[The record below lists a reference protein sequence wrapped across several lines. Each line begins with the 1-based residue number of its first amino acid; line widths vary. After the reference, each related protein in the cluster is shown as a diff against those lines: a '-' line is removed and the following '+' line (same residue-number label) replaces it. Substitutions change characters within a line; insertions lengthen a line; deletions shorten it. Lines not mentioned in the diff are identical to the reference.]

1 MEQLTVVGKPVTRVD
16 VEEKVT
22 GEAVYGYDLV
32 LPKMLYG
39 KTVFSTTP
47 HAKIKRI
54 HMEKAKQYPGVVA
67 VITGEDAPW
76 THGESIKDKPF
87 LAQGKVRYIGEPV
100 AAVAAEDED
109 TAQAA
114 AALVEVEYE
123 DLPAYF
129 SPEEACKPGAVAIHE
144 DFAGY
149 RKSDFIA
156 GAPMPNVCEHF
167 KLRTGDVERG
177 FKEADL
183 VLEERY
189 SVPTIQHA
197 AMEPHSAHAQVD
209 PESGRVT
216 IWVANDAP
224 FRALH
229 EIAEAL
235 ALPNEKIRLI
245 NPLQGGGFGS
255 KGGLKVEPIAI
266 ALAYHTKGRPVR
278 VKFNRQETFIST
290 LVRHECIVEIK
301 SGVKKDGTLVARQ
314 MALYWGGGAYAEKS
328 PTVCIRGSLPAP
340 GPYRIPHVKVDG
352 YAVYTNKPV
361 SGAFRGY
368 GIPQGAWACE
378 QHMDEIANRLGMDAV
393 DLRLKNIFVDG
404 DLAYWG
410 EQLHSV
416 GLKETLFKATQA
428 IEWGKPP
435 GFPASQL
442 GGEEARRLKPNIKRG
457 KGFACISKPT
467 RTPTMSRAGIL
478 VNGKGEITVL
488 AGTVEIGQGCSTI
501 LSQVAA
507 EELRVPIERVRMA
520 PLDTDVIPFDAS
532 TTSSRSTYHMG
543 NAVRR
548 AAIDVREKLAEMA
561 SPMLEAKRQDLAF
574 ADGKVFLKDQPQMAL
589 SFGEVVRRKLG
600 NEGVVRGDG
609 SYTYEIG
616 KDLDLETGH
625 SDHASAFYMYATQ
638 AAEVEVD
645 EETGRVRL
653 LRMAAAHDVGKA
665 INPLNC
671 AGQIEG
677 GLAMGIGSALHE
689 HLVVDDQG
697 RVRNP
702 SFLDY
707 HLATSLDMPKLIPI
721 IVECAEPEGPYGAKG
736 LGEPGLAPTPAA
748 IGNAV
753 ADALGTRIYDLPL
766 SPERVYWA
774 IRQKKKKKAA

>member
-1 MEQLTVVGKPVTRVD
+1 MEELTVVGKPVTRVD
-16 VEEKVT
+16 AEEKVT

-32 LPKMLYG
+32 LPNMLYG
-39 KTVFSTTP
+39 KVLFSPRP
-47 HAKIKRI
+47 HARIKRI
-54 HMEKAKQYPGVVA
+54 VTEQAGRYPGVHA
-67 VITGEDAPW
+67 VITGKDAPW

-100 AAVAAEDED
+100 AAVAAENED
-109 TAQAA
+109 AA
-114 AALVEVEYE
+114 EAAVRLIEVEYE
-123 DLPAYF
+123 DLPAYV
-129 SPEEACKPGAVAIHE
+129 SPEEACRPGAVAIHE

-149 RKSDFIA
+149 RKMNFIV

-167 KLRTGDVERG
+167 KLRTGEIERG
-177 FKEADL
+177 LREADI

-189 SVPTIQHA
+189 SVPIIQHA

-209 PESGRVT
+209 PETGRVT

-229 EIAEAL
+229 EISEAL
-235 ALPNEKIRLI
+235 ELPKEKIRFI

-255 KGGLKVEPIAI
+255 KGGLKVEPIAV
-266 ALAYHTKGRPVR
+266 ALAFHTGGRPVR
-278 VKFNRQETFIST
+278 VKFNREETFIST
-290 LVRHECIVEIK
+290 LTRHEAVVHIK
-301 SGVKKDGTLVARQ
+301 SGVKKNGTLSARQ
-314 MALYWGGGAYAEKS
+314 MTLFWGAGAYAEKS

-361 SGAFRGY
+361 AGSYRGY

-378 QHMDEIANRLGMDAV
+378 QHTDELARRLKMDPLEF
-393 DLRLKNIFVDG
+393 RLKNVFVEG
-404 DLAYWG
+404 DISYWG
-410 EQLHSV
+410 EQLHAV
-416 GLKETLFKATQA
+416 GLKETLMKAAEA
-428 IEWGKPP
+428 IEWGKNGSRVE
-435 GFPASQL
+435 GFKGL
-442 GGEEARRLKPNIKRG
+442 RVG
-457 KGFACISKPT
+457 KGLACISKPT
-467 RTPTMSRAGIL
+467 RTPTTSAAGVVI
-478 VNGKGEITVL
+478 NTRGEVTVL
-488 AGTVEIGQGCSTI
+488 AGTVEIGQGCNTI
-501 LSQVAA
+501 LSQLAA
-507 EELRVPIERVRMA
+507 EELKVPIAKVRMA

-548 AAIDVREKLAEMA
+548 AAIDAREKIALIAA
-561 SPMLEAKRQDLAF
+561 PMLEAKPEDLAF
-574 ADGKVFLKDQPQMAL
+574 SDGKVCLRDHPEMSLAI
-589 SFGEVVRRKLG
+589 GEVIRRKLG
-600 NEGVVRGDG
+600 SDATLRGDG
-609 SYTYEIG
+609 SYTFEIA

-638 AAEVEVD
+638 AAEVAVD
-645 EETGRVRL
+645 EETGRVRI

-671 AGQIEG
+671 VAQIEG

-689 HLVVDDQG
+689 QLVIDEQG
-697 RVRNP
+697 KVRNP

-707 HLATSLDMPKLIPI
+707 HLVTALDLPQMIPI
-721 IVECAEPEGPYGAKG
+721 IVECPEPEGPYGAKG

-753 ADALGTRIYDLPL
+753 ADALGLRIYDLPL
-766 SPERVYWA
+766 TPERVYWA
-774 IRQKKKKKAA
+774 IRQKKKNKAA

>member
-1 MEQLTVVGKPVTRVD
+1 MMEELTVVGKPITRVD
-16 VEEKVT
+16 AVEKVT
-22 GEAVYGYDLV
+22 GEALYGYDLA

-39 KTVFSTTP
+39 KVLFSAWP
-47 HAKIKRI
+47 HARIKRI
-54 HMEKAKQYPGVVA
+54 DTEKAKRYPGVVA

-76 THGESIKDKPF
+76 THGEAIKDKPF

-114 AALVEVEYE
+114 VGLIEVEYE

-129 SPEEACKPGAVAIHE
+129 SPDEACKPGAIAIHD
-144 DFAGY
+144 DFASY
-149 RKSDFIA
+149 RKVEFIVTPPA
-156 GAPMPNVCEHF
+156 STMPNVCEHF
-167 KLRTGDVERG
+167 KLRTGDVDLG
-177 FKEADL
+177 FRESDL
-183 VLEERY
+183 ILEERY
-189 SVPTIQHA
+189 TVPTIQHA

-209 PESGRVT
+209 PESGRV
-216 IWVANDAP
+216 IVWVANDAP

-235 ALPNEKIRLI
+235 GLPQEKIRLI

-278 VKFNRQETFIST
+278 VKFNRQETFVST
-290 LVRHECIVEIK
+290 LTRHEATVYIK
-301 SGVKKDGTLVARQ
+301 SGVKKDGTLWARQ
-314 MALYWGGGAYAEKS
+314 MTIYWGAGAYAEKS
-328 PTVCIRGSLPAP
+328 PTVCIRGSLPAA
-340 GPYRIPHVKVDG
+340 GPYRLPHVKVDG

-378 QHMDEIANRLGMDAV
+378 QHMDELALRLGMDP
-393 DLRLKNIFVDG
+393 LEFRLKNVLVDG
-404 DLAYWG
+404 DLSYWG
-410 EQLHSV
+410 EKLHSV
-416 GLKETLFKATQA
+416 GLTETLLKAAEAIDWDSKSEFRNSNFK
-428 IEWGKPP
+428 K
-435 GFPASQL
+435 S
-442 GGEEARRLKPNIKRG
+442 G
-457 KGFACISKPT
+457 KGLACISKPT
-467 RTPTMSRAGIL
+467 RTPTTSKAAVL
-478 VNGKGEITVL
+478 VDSKGEATVL
-488 AGTVEIGQGCSTI
+488 AGTVEIGQGCNTI
-501 LSQVAA
+501 LTQVAA
-507 EELRVPIERVRMA
+507 EELEVPIEKVRMA

-548 AAIDVREKLAEMA
+548 AAIHAREQIAEIA
-561 SPMLEAKRQDLAF
+561 GPMLEAERKELAF
-574 ADGKVFLKDQPQMAL
+574 SEGKVYLKEQPEMSL
-589 SFGEVVRRKLG
+589 SIGEVVRRKLG
-600 NEGVVRGDG
+600 TEEVLRGEG

-638 AAEVEVD
+638 AAEVVVD

-653 LRMAAAHDVGKA
+653 LRIAAAHDVGKA

-671 AGQIEG
+671 MAQIEG
-677 GLAMGIGSALHE
+677 GLAMGIGAALHE
-689 HLVVDDQG
+689 ELVVDETG
-697 RVRNP
+697 KVRNP

-707 HLATSLDMPKLIPI
+707 HLVTTLDLPKMTPI
-721 IVECAEPEGPYGAKG
+721 IVECPEPEGPYGAKG

-753 ADALGTRIYDLPL
+753 ANAIGTRIYDLPL

-774 IRQKKKKKAA
+774 IQKKGKRQAA

>member
-1 MEQLTVVGKPVTRVD
+1 MEQLTIVGKPVTRVD
-16 VEEKVT
+16 AGEKVT
-22 GEAVYGYDLV
+22 GETVYGYDLV
-32 LPKMLYG
+32 LPNMLYG
-39 KTVFSTTP
+39 KVLFSPKP
-47 HAKIKRI
+47 HAWIKRI
-54 HMEKAKQYPGVVA
+54 NIEKAKQYPGVVA
-67 VITGEDAPW
+67 VITGKDAPW
-76 THGESIKDKPF
+76 IHGESIKDKPF
-87 LAQGKVRYIGEPV
+87 LAQDKVRCVGEPV
-100 AAVAAEDED
+100 AAVAAVDED

-114 AALVEVEYE
+114 VRLIEVEYE

-144 DFAGY
+144 NFAGY
-149 RKSDFIA
+149 RKFDFIVP
-156 GAPMPNVCEHF
+156 GSMPNVCEHF
-167 KLRTGDVERG
+167 KLRTGDVEQG
-177 FKEADL
+177 FREADL

-189 SVPTIQHA
+189 SVPVIQHA

-209 PESGRVT
+209 PESGRIT

-229 EIAEAL
+229 EISEAME
-235 ALPNEKIRLI
+235 LPKEKFRFI
-245 NPLQGGGFGS
+245 NPAQGGGFGS
-255 KGGLKVEPIAI
+255 KGGLKVEPIAV
-266 ALAYHTKGRPVR
+266 ALAYHTNGRPVR
-278 VKFNRQETFIST
+278 VKFTREETFIST
-290 LVRHECIVEIK
+290 LTRHEAVVDIK

-314 MALYWGGGAYAEKS
+314 MTIYWGAGAYAEKS

-361 SGAFRGY
+361 AGSFRGY

-378 QHMDEIANRLGMDAV
+378 QHMDELANRLGID
-393 DLRLKNIFVDG
+393 RLEFRMRNIFVDG
-404 DLAYWG
+404 DLSYWG
-410 EQLHSV
+410 EKLHSV
-416 GLKETLFKATQA
+416 GLKETLIKAAEA
-428 IEWGKPP
+428 IEWGKDENSK
-435 GFPASQL
+435 FEIQNSN
-442 GGEEARRLKPNIKRG
+442 LKTG

-467 RTPTMSRAGIL
+467 RSPTTSAAGVL
-478 VNGKGEITVL
+478 VNGKGEVRVL

-507 EELRVPIERVRMA
+507 EELKVELEKVRMA

-548 AAIDVREKLAEMA
+548 AAIDVREKIMEMA
-561 SPMLEAKRQDLAF
+561 RPMLEAKKEDLSF
-574 ADGKVFLKDQPQMAL
+574 SDGKVCLKDQPQMAL
-589 SFGEVVRRKLG
+589 SIGEVVRRKLG
-600 NEGVVRGDG
+600 NEGIVRGDG

-638 AAEVEVD
+638 AAEVAVD
-645 EETGRVRL
+645 EETGRVRI
-653 LRMAAAHDVGKA
+653 LRMSAAHDVGKA

-671 AGQIEG
+671 AAQIEG

-689 HLVVDDQG
+689 EMVIDNQG
-697 RVRNP
+697 KVRNP

-707 HLATSLDMPKLIPI
+707 HIVTSLDVPKMIPI
-721 IVECAEPEGPYGAKG
+721 VVECPEPEGPYGAKG

-753 ADALGTRIYDLPL
+753 ADAIGIRIYDLPL
-766 SPERVYWA
+766 NPERVYWV
-774 IRQKKKKKAA
+774 IQQKKKKKVA

>member
-1 MEQLTVVGKPVTRVD
+1 MSELSVVGKPVTRVD
-16 VEEKVT
+16 VNEKVT
-22 GEAVYGYDLV
+22 GEAIYGYDLV
-32 LPKMLYG
+32 LPDMLYG
-39 KTVFSTTP
+39 KALFSTRP

-54 HMEKAKQYPGVVA
+54 NTEKAKSHPGVVA
-67 VITGEDAPW
+67 VVTGEDFPW
-76 THGESIKDKPF
+76 THGESIKDKPL

-100 AAVAAEDED
+100 AAVAAVDED

-114 AALVEVEYE
+114 VRLIEVEYE

-129 SPEEACKPGAVAIHE
+129 DPEEACKPGAAVIHE
-144 DFAGY
+144 DFQSY
-149 RKSDFIA
+149 RKAEFIV
-156 GAPMPNVCEHF
+156 GSPMPNVCEHF
-167 KLRTGDVERG
+167 KLRTGDVEQG
-177 FKEADL
+177 FRESDV

-197 AMEPHSAHAQVD
+197 AMEPHSSHAQVD
-209 PESGRVT
+209 PETGRITV
-216 IWVANDAP
+216 WVANDAP
-224 FRALH
+224 FRVLH
-229 EIAEAL
+229 EISEAL
-235 ALPNEKIRLI
+235 DLPKEKIRLI

-255 KGGLKVEPIAI
+255 KGGIKVEAIAI
-266 ALAYHTKGRPVR
+266 TLAYHTNGRPVR
-278 VKFNRQETFIST
+278 VKFNREETFIST
-290 LVRHECIVEIK
+290 IVRHECVVYVKTGI
-301 SGVKKDGTLVARQ
+301 KKDGTLVARQ
-314 MALYWGGGAYAEKS
+314 MTLYWGGGAYAEKS
-328 PTVCIRGSLPAP
+328 PTVCIRGSMPAP

-378 QHMDEIANRLGMDAV
+378 QHMDELALRLGIDKR

-404 DLAYWG
+404 DMSYWG

-416 GLKETLFKATQA
+416 GLKETLMKATDA
-428 IEWGKPP
+428 IDWGKP
-435 GFPASQL
+435 
-442 GGEEARRLKPNIKRG
+442 KPKGVGR
-457 KGFACISKPT
+457 GFACISKPT
-467 RTPTMSRAGIL
+467 RSPTTSAAAVLID
-478 VNGKGEITVL
+478 GKGDVTVL

-507 EELRVPIERVRMA
+507 EELKVPIEKVRMH

-548 AAIDVREKLAEMA
+548 AAIHARDQLVEIA
-561 SPMLEAKRQDLAF
+561 SPMLEAQKEDVSF
-574 ADGKVFLKDQPQMAL
+574 SDGKLHLKDQPEMAL
-589 SFGEVVRRKLG
+589 PYGEIVRRKMG
-600 NEGVVRGDG
+600 ADGVLRGDG
-609 SYTYEIG
+609 TYCYEIG

-645 EETGRVRL
+645 EESGKVKL
-653 LRMAAAHDVGKA
+653 LRMSAAHDVGKA

-671 AGQIEG
+671 VAQIEG
-677 GLAMGIGSALHE
+677 GLAMGIGAALHE
-689 HLVVDDQG
+689 ELVVDDKG
-697 RVRNP
+697 KVRNP

-707 HLATSLDMPKLIPI
+707 HLVTSLDLPKMIPI
-721 IVECAEPEGPYGAKG
+721 VVECPEPEGPYGAKG

-753 ADALGTRIYDLPL
+753 ADAIQTRVYDLPL
-766 SPERVYWA
+766 TPERVYWT
-774 IRQKKKKKAA
+774 IRGKKKKDAA